1 MNFGSS
7 SSFSVLLYFWR
18 RVVVTW
24 ITSFPLSFQCVL
36 ISLFAVSIF
45 QSGTMYFLIWSVCMQ
60 LPFVL
65 FVPFSLFVSFER
77 FSAFIPLSFSF
88 SVSSLFSLFFYL
100 HHFFLS
106 SFVKRFSN
114 FGLPISL
121 LLLPLFTFE
130 EVDCYVASICLQ
142 TCNNWC
148 KPSWLPI
155 QNSEPSCQSYK
166 NFERFLF
173 AATFLSVLLKLLKLA
188 DCLKYSVSKFWIY
201 RVFIG

>member
-1 MNFGSS
+1 MSLSLCLQFW
-7 SSFSVLLYFWR
+7 SFSLVPSIFWYDLFAWDFLLY
-18 RVVVTW
+18 
-24 ITSFPLSFQCVL
+24 
-36 ISLFAVSIF
+36 SLFLS
-45 QSGTMYFLIWSVCMQ
+45 LWSS
-60 LPFVL
+60 
-65 FVPFSLFVSFER
+65 FSLFVSFER
-77 FSAFIPLSFSF
+77 FSAFLCLSFSF

-166 NFERFLF
+166 NFEKFLF